1 MSLSKYFKDSSAFV
15 AEEITKAVSSENKG
29 WHSEARP
36 ASPPFEPE
44 KINIPRPGPPPSPQK
59 VAKPPAPDSS
69 QHKQVPPQT
78 DEVTE
83 TRNQDEE
90 KNPIDLSNY
99 VLLSEAQ
106 KQAEDMYQQG
116 LRDGMTKAEEDYNTA
131 TKALSTICE
140 QLEVIR
146 ETIVNNSST
155 ELENFA
161 ILIAEKIIRLSIREQ
176 DKTIVATIEEALQ
189 RAVKSDE
196 FTIYINPDDHKIIT
210 EKSTELISGIS
221 GLSNIVIKTDPAIEK
236 GGAKIESE
244 NCIIDATVSSQ
255 FDAIREEIAR
265 NSP

>member
-15 AEEITKAVSSENKG
+15 AEEIIKAVPSENKG

-44 KINIPRPGPPPSPQK
+44 KITLPRPKPIPSAKK
-59 VAKPPAPDSS
+59 VEKPPAQDSS
-69 QHKQVPPQT
+69 QQTPDPPQADKVAEPHT
-78 DEVTE
+78 K
-83 TRNQDEE
+83 DEE
-90 KNPIDLSNY
+90 KIPIDLSNY

-106 KQAEDMYQQG
+106 KQADEMYQQG
-116 LRDGMTKAEEDYNTA
+116 LHDGMTKAAEDYNTA
-131 TKALSTICE
+131 TKSLITACE

-146 ETIVNNSST
+146 ETIVSNSST

-176 DKTIVATIEEALQ
+176 DTTIVATIEEALQ

-210 EKSTELISGIS
+210 EKSTDLIGGVS

-265 NSP
+265 NSR